1 MIKQRTKDEHENY
14 LEEQNAIWDMFDEC
28 WPQDNI
34 KPSTLPQEV
43 EQLELNLIEG
53 AMSVAKKNKTK
64 AAKALGISREN
75 LIYKL
80 RKYELG

>member
-1 MIKQRTKDEHENY
+1 MKKRTKDEHEKN
-14 LEEQNAIWDMFDEC
+14 LEEQKALWDIFDEC

-34 KPSTLPQEV
+34 EPSTLPQEV

-53 AMSVAKKNKTK
+53 AMSVANKNRTK
-64 AAKALGISREN
+64 VAKALGISREN

>member
-1 MIKQRTKDEHENY
+1 MIKQRTKDEHEHY

-28 WPQDNI
+28 WPQDDI

>member
-1 MIKQRTKDEHENY
+1 MKKRTKDEHENY
-14 LEEQNAIWDMFDEC
+14 LAEQNALWDMFDDC
-28 WPQDNI
+28 WPQDDI

-43 EQLELNLIEG
+43 EQLELNLIES
-53 AMSVAKKNKTK
+53 AMSVANKNRTK
-64 AAKALGISREN
+64 AAKALGSSREN

>member
-14 LEEQNAIWDMFDEC
+14 LEEQNAIWDLFDEC
-28 WPQDNI
+28 WPQDDI
-34 KPSTLPQEV
+34 KPSTLPQQV
-43 EQLELNLIEG
+43 GQLELNLIEG

>member
-1 MIKQRTKDEHENY
+1 MKKRTKDEHENY
-14 LEEQNAIWDMFDEC
+14 LAEQNALWDMFDDC
-28 WPQDNI
+28 WPQDDI

-43 EQLELNLIEG
+43 EQLELNLIES
-53 AMSVAKKNKTK
+53 AMSVANKNRTK

-75 LIYKL
+75 IIYNL